1 VAERRSPGRFAEPSR
16 MKTKPVWIAIASCL
30 LTLGAVFVAL
40 NAASGEK
47 KIEHQLQRLYGA
59 EDPQFRRTLGV
70 LLGPPI
76 VEGNRVEALLNGDA
90 IFAAMLQAIGQARH
104 SITFETYIYWSETI
118 GREFADALVARSRAG
133 VRVHVLLDWVG
144 SAKMEQRYLDEM
156 KHAGVEVERYHKP
169 NWAGL
174 FRMNNRTHRKVLVV
188 DGAVGFT
195 GGVGIAD
202 KWRGNAQDSEH
213 WRDTHFRVEGPVVA
227 QMQSVFMDN
236 WIKATGRVLHGERY
250 FPALES
256 HGEQAAQ
263 MFSSSPTGGSE
274 SMHLMYLMALTAA
287 TRSIQLS
294 SSYFV
299 PDELAVKALVAAAR
313 RGVKVQIITP
323 GGEID
328 SDVVRRASRARWG
341 PLLEAGV
348 LIAEYQPTMF
358 HCKVLVVDGL
368 LVSVGSTNFD
378 NRSFRLNDEA
388 NLNVVSAPFARQQ
401 IEVFQRDLQ
410 QSKPI
415 TLQAWQQR
423 PWQEKVLERAASW
436 FGSQL

>member
-1 VAERRSPGRFAEPSR
+1 
-16 MKTKPVWIAIASCL
+16 MKANPVWIAVASCL
-30 LTLGAVFVAL
+30 LTLGAVWLAFNL
-40 NAASGEK
+40 ASGEK
-47 KIEHQLQRLYGA
+47 QIERQIERLYA
-59 EDPQFRRTLGV
+59 TEDPQFHRALGA
-70 LLGPPI
+70 LLGPSI
-76 VEGNRVEALLNGDA
+76 VEGNKVDVLLNGDA
-90 IFAAMLQAIGQARH
+90 IFASMLKAIGQAQR

-118 GREFADALVARSRAG
+118 GREFADALVARARAG

-156 KHAGVEVERYHKP
+156 KQAGVEVERYHKP
-169 NWAGL
+169 NWSGL

-188 DGAVGFT
+188 DGQIGFT

-202 KWRGNAQDSEH
+202 QWRGDAQDSDH

-236 WIKATGRVLHGERY
+236 WIKATGRVLHGELY
-250 FPALES
+250 FPALTS
-256 HGEQAAQ
+256 RGEQSAQ

-287 TRSIQLS
+287 TRSIHLS
-294 SSYFV
+294 NAYFV
-299 PDELAVKALVAAAR
+299 PDELAVKALVAAAQ

-323 GGEID
+323 GGDID
-328 SDVVRRASRARWG
+328 SEVVRRASRARWG

-358 HCKVLVVDGL
+358 HCKVLVVDEL
-368 LVSVGSTNFD
+368 LVSAGSTNFD

-388 NLNVVSAPFARQQ
+388 NLNVLGAPFARQQ
-401 IEVFQRDLQ
+401 VEIFQRDLQ
-410 QSKPI
+410 RSRPI

-423 PWQEKVLERAASW
+423 PWQEKVLEHAASW
-436 FGSQL
+436 FGGQL

>member
-1 VAERRSPGRFAEPSR
+1 
-16 MKTKPVWIAIASCL
+16 MKANPVWIAIASCL
-30 LTLGAVFVAL
+30 LTLGAVWLAFNL
-40 NAASGEK
+40 ASGEK
-47 KIEHQLQRLYGA
+47 QIERQIERLYA
-59 EDPQFRRTLGV
+59 TEDPQFHRALGA
-70 LLGPPI
+70 LLGPSI
-76 VEGNRVEALLNGDA
+76 VEGNKVDVLLNGDA
-90 IFAAMLQAIGQARH
+90 IFASMLKAIGQAQR

-118 GREFADALVARSRAG
+118 GREFADALVARARAG

-156 KHAGVEVERYHKP
+156 KQAGVEVERYHKP
-169 NWAGL
+169 NWSGL

-188 DGAVGFT
+188 DGQIGFT

-202 KWRGNAQDSEH
+202 QWRGDAQDSDH

-236 WIKATGRVLHGERY
+236 WIKATGRVLHGELY
-250 FPALES
+250 FPALTS
-256 HGEQAAQ
+256 RGEQRAQ

-287 TRSIQLS
+287 TRSIHLS
-294 SSYFV
+294 NAYFV
-299 PDELAVKALVAAAR
+299 PDELAVKALVAAAQ

-323 GGEID
+323 GGDID
-328 SDVVRRASRARWG
+328 SEVVRRASRARWG

-358 HCKVLVVDGL
+358 HCKVLVVDEL
-368 LVSVGSTNFD
+368 LVSAGSTNFD

-388 NLNVVSAPFARQQ
+388 NLNVLGAPFARQQ
-401 IEVFQRDLQ
+401 IEIFQRDLQ
-410 QSKPI
+410 RSRPI

-423 PWQEKVLERAASW
+423 PWQEKVLEHAASW
-436 FGSQL
+436 FGGQL

>member
-1 VAERRSPGRFAEPSR
+1 
-16 MKTKPVWIAIASCL
+16 MKAKPVWIAIASCL
-30 LTLGAVFVAL
+30 LTLGAVWLAL
-40 NAASGEK
+40 NLASGEK
-47 KIEHQLQRLYGA
+47 QIERQVERLYA
-59 EDPQFRRTLGV
+59 IEDPQFRRALGA

-76 VEGNRVEALLNGDA
+76 VDGNRVDVLLNGDA
-90 IFAAMLQAIGQARH
+90 IFASMLKAIGQAQH

-118 GREFADALVARSRAG
+118 GREFADALMARARAG

-156 KHAGVEVERYHKP
+156 KQASVEVERYHKP
-169 NWAGL
+169 NWSGL
-174 FRMNNRTHRKVLVV
+174 YRMNNRTHRKLLVV
-188 DGAVGFT
+188 DGEIGFT

-202 KWRGNAQDSEH
+202 KWRGDAQDSEH

-236 WIKATGRVLHGERY
+236 WIKATGRVLHGELY
-250 FPALES
+250 FPALTS
-256 HGEQAAQ
+256 RGEQRAQ

-287 TRSIQLS
+287 THSIHLS
-294 SSYFV
+294 NSYFV
-299 PDELAVKALVAAAR
+299 PDELAVKALVAAAQ

-323 GGEID
+323 GGDID
-328 SDVVRRASRARWG
+328 SEVVRRASRARWG

-358 HCKVLVVDGL
+358 HCKVLVVDEL
-368 LVSVGSTNFD
+368 LVSAGSTNFD

-388 NLNVVSAPFARQQ
+388 NLNVLGAPFARQQ
-401 IEVFQRDLQ
+401 IEIFQRDLQ
-410 QSKPI
+410 RSRPI

-423 PWQEKVLERAASW
+423 PWQEKVLEHAASW
-436 FGSQL
+436 FGGQL

>member
-1 VAERRSPGRFAEPSR
+1 
-16 MKTKPVWIAIASCL
+16 MKANPVWIAIASCL
-30 LTLGAVFVAL
+30 LTLGAVWLAFNL
-40 NAASGEK
+40 ASGEK
-47 KIEHQLQRLYGA
+47 QIERQIERLYA
-59 EDPQFRRTLGV
+59 TEDPQFHRALGA
-70 LLGPPI
+70 LLGPSI
-76 VEGNRVEALLNGDA
+76 VEGNKVDVLLNGDA
-90 IFAAMLQAIGQARH
+90 IFASMLKAIGQAQR

-118 GREFADALVARSRAG
+118 GREFADALIARARAG

-156 KHAGVEVERYHKP
+156 KRAGVEVERYHKP

-188 DGAVGFT
+188 DGEIGFT

-202 KWRGNAQDSEH
+202 KWRGDAQDSEH

-236 WIKATGRVLHGERY
+236 WIKATGRVLHGVQY
-250 FPALES
+250 FPALRRR
-256 HGEQAAQ
+256 GEQSAQ

-294 SSYFV
+294 NSYFV
-299 PDELAVKALVAAAR
+299 PDELAVKALVAAAQ

-328 SDVVRRASRARWG
+328 TEVVRRASRARWG

-368 LVSVGSTNFD
+368 LVSAGSTNFD

-388 NLNVVSAPFARQQ
+388 NLNVLSAPFAQQQ

-410 QSKPI
+410 RSQPI

-423 PWQEKVLERAASW
+423 PWHEKLLEHTASW

>member
-1 VAERRSPGRFAEPSR
+1 
-16 MKTKPVWIAIASCL
+16 MKAKPVWIAIASCL
-30 LTLGAVFVAL
+30 LTLGAVWLAL
-40 NAASGEK
+40 SLASGEK
-47 KIEHQLQRLYGA
+47 QIERQVERLYA
-59 EDPQFRRTLGV
+59 TEDPQFRRALGA

-76 VEGNRVEALLNGDA
+76 VDGNRVDVLLNGDV
-90 IFAAMLQAIGQARH
+90 IFASMLKAIGQAQH

-118 GREFADALVARSRAG
+118 GREFADALMARARTG

-156 KHAGVEVERYHKP
+156 KRASVEVERYHKP
-169 NWAGL
+169 NWSGL
-174 FRMNNRTHRKVLVV
+174 YRMNNRTHRKVLVV
-188 DGAVGFT
+188 DGKIGFT

-202 KWRGNAQDSEH
+202 KWRGDAQDTEH

-236 WIKATGRVLHGERY
+236 WIKATGRVLHGEQY
-250 FPALES
+250 FPALQS
-256 HGEQAAQ
+256 RGEQAAQ

-274 SMHLMYLMALTAA
+274 SMHLMYLMALAAA
-287 TRSIQLS
+287 THSIHLS
-294 SSYFV
+294 NSYFV
-299 PDELAVKALVAAAR
+299 PDELAVKALVAAAQ

-328 SDVVRRASRARWG
+328 TEVVRRASRARWG

-368 LVSVGSTNFD
+368 LVSAGSTNFD

-388 NLNVVSAPFARQQ
+388 NLNVLNAAFARQQ

-410 QSKPI
+410 RSQPI

-423 PWQEKVLERAASW
+423 PWHEKVIEHTASW